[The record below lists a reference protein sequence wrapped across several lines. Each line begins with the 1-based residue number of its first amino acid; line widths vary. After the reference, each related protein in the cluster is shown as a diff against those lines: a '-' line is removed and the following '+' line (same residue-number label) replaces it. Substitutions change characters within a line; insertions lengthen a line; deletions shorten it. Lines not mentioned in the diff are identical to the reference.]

1 MLILN
6 IKSNFLNIF
15 SGYDYFQ
22 GSEVPYIFGCI
33 IVIFIPLALGCS
45 AYGVVKIMNSRRRK
59 IKTKWEENNNGKA
72 MDKMYVKVQGVK
84 QRFFNRKVDR
94 KPRNIRKEHLCFCLT
109 AATAHT
115 FLINEIAQEHNL
127 SAVLTN
133 FPC

>member
-1 MLILN
+1 MGQENVFLWKTGDPCPQPHQLN
-6 IKSNFLNIF
+6 ATLMDPCMFLK
-15 SGYDYFQ
+15 GYDYFQ

-33 IVIFIPLALGCS
+33 IVIFIPLALACS

-94 KPRNIRKEHLCFCLT
+94 KPRNI
-109 AATAHT
+109 
-115 FLINEIAQEHNL
+115 
-127 SAVLTN
+127 
-133 FPC
+133 